1 MKLTSTL
8 HRWASEHSR
17 TLALLLPVVIV
28 AVALGLRLYGIDWDQ
43 GHLYHPDERA
53 ILMRVVDLEFPT
65 AGNLGDLLDA
75 EESPLNPRWFPY
87 GSLPLYL
94 LKSVQ
99 SIAGNWTELDVFDL
113 RLPGRV
119 LSAFADTGTV
129 IALLAL
135 GTMLYGRRVG
145 LLAAG
150 LLAVTVLHIQISH
163 FFTVDSFIVFF
174 TVVSLIFMVRVARGG
189 RLADSAL
196 AGLFVGLALASK
208 ASAAALLL
216 PLVIAHLLPLLS
228 SGEERLSLRYLS
240 LTGVRRAVPGL
251 VTDGAVA
258 LWVFILVWLFMGHAQ
273 ELVPRVGLL
282 PGQGLVASLVAG
294 GVFLL
299 LAATHLLYTLSSNGD
314 QGLLRDLFPPPL
326 VGIVLAVAA
335 AVAVLFIAMPY
346 AFLDWATYLG
356 DVGEQWL
363 MSQRALD
370 YPYTRQYENTTPYLY
385 FARQLGVWGLG
396 LPLGL
401 AALGGLLLSGW
412 MALRHGNR
420 GDVLLLSWVV
430 PIFILVGG
438 QDVKFLR
445 YLLPVTPL
453 LVLMGA
459 RLLFWLKDTAV
470 SWRYPRPSWVAGL
483 MAVGVGAT
491 ALYAVAYDR
500 IYSRP
505 HPATEASAW
514 LQTNASPGSV
524 VLKEH
529 WEEGIPDTGAYRI
542 QELPLYDPDTVPK
555 MQRLATSLSQAD
567 YLLFYSNRLY
577 GTIPRL
583 PERYPLTTSYYDSL
597 FNGDLGYTLER
608 QFTSYPN
615 LLGIALKDATFSRP
629 ELPEPEYDGPES
641 SPLATLNLGFADES
655 FTVYDHPKVLA
666 FKNTERLGQEQL
678 FSLLTAPVEPEPLG
692 LMLTPQELQTQ
703 RSGGTFSELFDSD
716 GVTNRFPVVAWIL
729 LVELVSLVVLPIGFL
744 LFRGLPD
751 RGYLLSKIMG
761 LLLLAY
767 IPWLL
772 ASQGL
777 MNFGVGSIYLGLAAL
792 SVPAVAIAVLKRNQI
807 LSFLSQRWRI
817 LAFEE
822 ALFLVAFFAFLA
834 LRWANPDLWHPFRG
848 GEKPMDFAYLN
859 AVVQSTTMPPYD
871 PWFAGGFLNY
881 YYFGQFMVGTLIKAT
896 GILPEIAYNLAIP
909 LLFALTVAGA
919 FSVVYNLTES
929 LREGR
934 WARRGA
940 AWGPAAA
947 GVAAALLVVVLGNLD
962 GMVQLVQ
969 GAGRVLFSGESVPA
983 FDFWRSTRMMPPD
996 PPGHEITEFPYFTFL
1011 FADLHAHLIVI
1022 PFTLLAAGLAL
1033 NLVLSAREKGFRWS
1047 TVAFPFVA
1055 LGVAVGSLATINTW
1069 DYPSYL
1075 LLGIGAVA
1083 LGYYAYH
1090 RGVNARLLV
1099 VTVVGGVLLAAISY
1113 LAFLPFHQRYI
1124 PPSLGV
1130 GLSPAQTGLHHYMA
1144 IHGLFL
1150 FIVASYLVYEGRG
1163 HIGQLWGDRGI
1174 HRVALLVAA
1183 LLAVASLAAFILDES
1198 LLRPEGGRR
1207 LGDLSAL
1214 IDATTYATVPFLF
1227 FLIASLVLLMARR
1240 LREAD
1245 EENPQHLFLLG
1256 LIGGALALGIV
1267 VDVVTANN
1275 DIERMNTVFKLYL
1288 QAWVLY
1294 GLAGG
1299 VVLWYLFA
1307 AWGKP
1312 WRALSIGKGLWM
1324 AALALLVTSA
1334 AIYPV
1339 LGTRARLADRF
1350 STESQGLDGTGYM
1363 ETTAYRD
1370 RQGLITLRWD
1380 AEAIDWLRANVKGS
1394 PVIAEGNTPLYRW
1407 GSRVSIYTGL
1417 PTIIGWDWHQT
1428 QQRFDYG
1435 DEVRRRIGQVQRLFT
1450 TSSQEEALQ
1459 ILREHDAS
1467 YIYVGQL
1474 ERLYYPEAGL
1484 TKFDQMTNGPL
1495 EVVYSNQEVTI
1506 YRVNGLESVSHVDDT
1521 PDA

>member
-1 MKLTSTL
+1 MKLTSNL
-8 HRWASEHSR
+8 HRWASERSR
-17 TLALLLPVVIV
+17 TLVLFLPVFIV

-65 AGNLGDLLDA
+65 TGNLGDLLDA

-129 IALLAL
+129 IAILAL

-163 FFTVDSFIVFF
+163 FFTVDSFMVFF
-174 TVVSLIFMVRVARGG
+174 TVMSLIFMVRVARGG
-189 RLADSAL
+189 GLADSAL

-216 PLVIAHLLPLLS
+216 PLAVAHLLPLLS
-228 SGEERLSLRYLS
+228 NGEERVSLRYLS
-240 LTGVRRAVPGL
+240 LTGVRRAVAGL
-251 VTDGAVA
+251 VMDGVLALAVF
-258 LWVFILVWLFMGHAQ
+258 VLVWLFMGHAQ
-273 ELVPRVGLL
+273 ELVPRVELL
-282 PGQGLVASLVAG
+282 PGQGFVASLVALV
-294 GVFLL
+294 VFLP
-299 LAATHLLYTLSSNGD
+299 LAASHLLHALSADGD
-314 QGLLRDLFPPPL
+314 GRLLRNLFPRPL
-326 VGIVLAVAA
+326 VGIVLAVATA
-335 AVAVLFIAMPY
+335 AAVLFIAMPY
-346 AFLDWATYLG
+346 AFLDWANYLG

-370 YPYTRQYENTTPYLY
+370 YPYTRQYENTAPYLY
-385 FARQLGVWGLG
+385 FIQQLGVWGLG

-420 GDVLLLSWVV
+420 GDVLLLAWVV

-438 QDVKFLR
+438 QEVKFLR

-459 RLLFWLKDTAV
+459 RLLFWLKDTSI

-483 MAVGVGAT
+483 MAVVVGAT

-500 IYSRP
+500 IYAGP

-514 LQTNASPGSV
+514 LQANVPEGSV
-524 VLKEH
+524 LLKEH
-529 WEEGIPDTGAYRI
+529 WEEGIPDTGRYRI

-555 MQRLATSLSQAD
+555 MQKLATTLSEAD
-567 YLLFYSNRLY
+567 YLLFYSHRLY

-583 PERYPLTTSYYDSL
+583 PERYPLTTSYYNSL
-597 FNGDLGYTLER
+597 FSGELGYTLER
-608 QFTSYPN
+608 QFTSYPS
-615 LLGIALKDATFSRP
+615 LPGIALKDATFSRP
-629 ELPEPEYDGPES
+629 GLPEPEYDGPEI
-641 SPLATLNLGFADES
+641 SPLVKLNLGFADES
-655 FTVYDHPKVLA
+655 FTVYDHPRVLA
-666 FKNTERLGQEQL
+666 FKNTERLAQEQL
-678 FSLLTAPVEPEPLG
+678 FSLLTAPVEPEPIG
-692 LMLTPQELQTQ
+692 LLLTPQELQTQ

-716 GVTNRFPVVAWIL
+716 GVTNRFPVVAWLL

-777 MNFGVGSIYLGLAAL
+777 MHFGVGSIYLGLVAL
-792 SVPAVAIAVLKRNQI
+792 AVPAAAIAVLKRDQI
-807 LSFLSQRWRI
+807 LSFLSRRWRI

-822 ALFLVAFFAFLA
+822 ALFLLAFFAFLA

-859 AVVQSTTMPPYD
+859 AVVQSTTVPPYD

-881 YYFGQFMVGTLIKAT
+881 YYFGQFIVATLIKAT

-934 WARRGA
+934 WQRGV

-947 GVAAALLVVVLGNLD
+947 GVAAALLVVVVGNLD

-969 GAGRVLFSGESVPA
+969 GTGKTLFSGELFPA

-1033 NLVLSAREKGFRWS
+1033 NLVLSAWERGFRWS

-1090 RGVNARLLV
+1090 RRVDARLLV
-1099 VTVVGGVLLAAISY
+1099 VTVVGGALLAAIGY
-1113 LAFLPFHQRYI
+1113 VAFLPFHQRYV
-1124 PPSLGV
+1124 PFSLGV
-1130 GLSPAQTGLHHYMA
+1130 GLSPAQTGLHQYLA

-1163 HIGQLWGDRGI
+1163 HIGRLLGDRGV
-1174 HRVALLVAA
+1174 HRVALIVAA
-1183 LLAVASLAAFILDES
+1183 LLAVASVAAFILDAS
-1198 LLRPEGGRR
+1198 LLRPEGGSR

-1214 IDATTYATVPFLF
+1214 IDATTYATVPFLL
-1227 FLIASLVLLMARR
+1227 FLIASLVLLVARR

-1312 WRALSIGKGLWM
+1312 WQTFSIGKGLWL

-1339 LGTRARLADRF
+1339 LGTRARLTDRF
-1350 STESQGLDGTGYM
+1350 STEFQGLDGTEYM

-1380 AEAIDWLRANVKGS
+1380 GEAIDWLRANVEGA

-1428 QQRFDYG
+1428 QQRFDHG

-1467 YIYVGQL
+1467 YVYVGQL

-1484 TKFDQMTNGPL
+1484 AKFDQMTSGPL
-1495 EVVYSNQEVTI
+1495 EVVYSNQEVKI
-1506 YRVNGLESVSHVDDT
+1506 YRVNGLESVSHADVS